1 MSFTSFLEG
10 TRWTDVYAAAACSF
24 LTGTAMFT
32 AEFTLALRLQ
42 SDGHGGIA
50 VAAMIICAIL
60 PLVVLAPLTGRMA
73 DRYDSRTLLLG
84 AGAFQAAAISAM
96 PFTDSV
102 PVLLALAFATSSA
115 NALIRPTISALVPN
129 MTTEGDLPRAVA
141 MIQTGLLIGMAA
153 GPAASGFVIAHHG
166 SGTALTAAACSAG
179 LSALLACDIRTRRGG
194 IRAGGPE
201 HRDSQRPPWSLRSD
215 RLLMVMVIGTGAAVA
230 ALAAI
235 NVLEVFLVRE
245 TYGASESTYGLI
257 NACWTAGMAG
267 GAWVAAAI
275 FRRVTDAGTVAW
287 ILMGCLGLTGVVVIA
302 MGAPLP
308 AVAMLIPLYLIGGV
322 LNATENSSMQI
333 SVARRVPERYRG
345 RASARINGLVNGAS
359 LIGFAVG
366 GALETAMDVQAAFIA
381 AGLATIVVVAACVPL
396 LRRGVRTENARE
408 TESEPE
414 PQLASV

>member
-42 SDGHGGIA
+42 TDGHGGIA
-50 VAAMIICAIL
+50 VASVIICAIL

-73 DRYDSRTLLLG
+73 DRFDSRILLLG

-96 PFTDSV
+96 PFTDAV
-102 PVLLALAFATSSA
+102 PALLALAFATSSA

-129 MTTEGDLPRAVA
+129 MTTEDDLPRAVA

-153 GPAASGFVIAHHG
+153 GPASAGFVIAHHG
-166 SGTALTAAACSAG
+166 SGTALIAAACGAG
-179 LSALLACDIRTRRGG
+179 LAALLACDIRTRRGG
-194 IRAGGPE
+194 VRATEPE
-201 HRDSQRPPWSLRSD
+201 HRESRRQPWTLRAD
-215 RLLMVMVIGTGAAVA
+215 RLLLVMVIGTGAAVA

-257 NACWTAGMAG
+257 NACWTCGMAA
-267 GAWVAAAI
+267 GAWVAAAV

-287 ILMGCLGLTGVVVIA
+287 ILMGCLGLTGAVVMA

-308 AVAMLIPLYLIGGV
+308 TVALLVPLYLLGGV

-359 LIGFAVG
+359 LIGLAIG
-366 GALETAMDVQAAFIA
+366 GVLETAVDVRTAFIA
-381 AGLATIVVVAACVPL
+381 AGLATIAVVSACVPM
-396 LRRGVRTENARE
+396 LRRGVRTEKARV
-408 TESEPE
+408 TEPE
-414 PQLASV
+414 PELASV